1 MHTNKDRALQPI
13 PKGTVCLCAA
23 KKVERVQQLGSGR
36 VIEEA
41 GEGEKKRMR
50 EGKNKR
56 QGERKC

>member
-23 KKVERVQQLGSGR
+23 KKVERVQRLGRGR

-41 GEGEKKRMR
+41 GEGEKKENER
-50 EGKNKR
+50 
-56 QGERKC
+56 GEE